1 MTVGEGIAIASLMLT
16 VLISLV
22 TLAVKVGRYAE
33 QVKDLTDQNEKYDKK
48 FDELYADRNRHEN
61 KLTEISTIL
70 MNITDKLNNMDAKID
85 KLAEAVNE
93 SHQTK

>member
-1 MTVGEGIAIASLMLT
+1 MTIGEGIALASLMLT

-33 QVKDLTDQNEKYDKK
+33 QVKDLTEQNAKYDKK
-48 FDELYADRNRHEN
+48 FDELYSDRNRHEN

-93 SHQTK
+93 NKAK

>member
-1 MTVGEGIAIASLMLT
+1 MTIGEGIAIASLMLT

-33 QVKDLTDQNEKYDKK
+33 QVKDLTEQNEKYDKK

>member
-1 MTVGEGIAIASLMLT
+1 MSLGEGIAIASLMLT
-16 VLISLV
+16 VLVSLV

-33 QVKDLTDQNEKYDKK
+33 QVKDLTEQNAKYDKK

-93 SHQTK
+93 SHQAK

>member
-1 MTVGEGIAIASLMLT
+1 MTVGEGIAIASLILT

-33 QVKDLTDQNEKYDKK
+33 QVKDLTEQNEKYDKK

-93 SHQTK
+93 SHQAK

>member
-33 QVKDLTDQNEKYDKK
+33 QVKDLTEQNAKYDKK

-93 SHQTK
+93 SHQAK

>member
-1 MTVGEGIAIASLMLT
+1 MSLGEGIAIASLILT
-16 VLISLV
+16 VLTALI
-22 TLAVKVGRYAE
+22 TLSVRVGTYAE
-33 QVKDLTDQNEKYDKK
+33 KQKDQDEKNEKYDKK